1 MAGNVKIIRKIIVRY
16 EDQLAAEGVR
26 AADYRRNVPPLENLR
41 RDDSLGDDERRIY
54 EALCRD
60 EVPVVSSIFYEIVF
74 SFLESERDFKAV
86 LLLQNGH
93 ALPSARPNQS
103 GNNAFQSIGRSL
115 QKCHQ

>member
-1 MAGNVKIIRKIIVRY
+1 
-16 EDQLAAEGVR
+16 
-26 AADYRRNVPPLENLR
+26 LENLR

-74 SFLESERDFKAV
+74 ISFLESEGDFKAV
-86 LLLQNGH
+86 LLLQDGH
-93 ALPSARPNQS
+93 ALPSARTNQS